1 MHVAVLKL
9 TFLYILVLLHG
20 CSQAVK
26 HESLSKE
33 KNFTLDCMSVLPI
46 GGEEKDLAIRDD
58 LRKAIHSQLS
68 ISGIKLTPIQQVNSA
83 LELYA
88 KELNLKLR
96 NLNLSKSVNCKYILS
111 GKLTN
116 NSNLNLVVLTD
127 FRIGANFEIHDA
139 LNDIVLWSASYNSAS
154 SKGGIPLNAIS
165 AAEATY
171 SAQVNNSEDHKQMLI
186 FDFAKK
192 IVKTIPNLKYSPLTE
207 SSSSEEERP
216 VLISMESTT
225 QSEIQDDPEVKVRD
239 LVHKLDKTPKSDFK
253 KRLIY
258 LSELKILRP
267 KDHWLLYENAR
278 LHYLLGNYLESQ
290 KDINES
296 IHILEQSKKSDMAY
310 FYLASRVALARN
322 DRLTLLPLLEKFSA
336 QNMGVSFDNELI
348 HLYMDL
354 GRYRKALNLIK
365 KIVRKSAKDD
375 GLALNQFICEAQL
388 NMKSEASKDG
398 VLLLKKAIREKDQNL
413 ATMILN
419 IINSGE
425 LEESIEDFNMLKL
438 EAESI
443 HQW

>member
-1 MHVAVLKL
+1 MRVPVLKL

-33 KNFTLDCMSVLPI
+33 KKFTLDCMSVLPI
-46 GGEEKDLAIRDD
+46 EGAEKDLDIRDD

-68 ISGIKLTPIQQVNSA
+68 ISGIKLTPIQQVNSS

-88 KELNLKLR
+88 KDLNLKLR
-96 NLNLSKSVNCKYILS
+96 NLNLSKLVNCKYILS

-139 LNDIVLWSASYNSAS
+139 LNDIVLWSASYDS
-154 SKGGIPLNAIS
+154 SSTNGGIPLDPAR
-165 AAEATY
+165 AVEATY
-171 SAQVNNSEDHKQMLI
+171 LAQLNNSEDHKQMLI

-207 SSSSEEERP
+207 PSSSEETP
-216 VLISMESTT
+216 VFISMEPTT
-225 QSEIQDDPEVKVRD
+225 QSEIQDDPEAKVRD
-239 LVHKLDKTPKSDFK
+239 LIHKLDKTPKSDFK
-253 KRLIY
+253 KRLTY

-278 LHYLLGNYLESQ
+278 LHYLLGNYLASQ

-310 FYLASRVALARN
+310 FYLASRIALARN

-336 QNMGVSFDNELI
+336 QNMGVSFDNELM

-354 GRYRKALNLIK
+354 GRYKQALNLIK
-365 KIVRKSAKDD
+365 KIVKKSAKSDV
-375 GLALNQFICEAQL
+375 LVLNQFICEAQL

-398 VLLLKKAIREKDQNL
+398 VLLLKKAIRERDQNL
-413 ATMILN
+413 ATKVLNILN
-419 IINSGE
+419 SSS
-425 LEESIEDFNMLKL
+425 LEEFIEDFHILKL